1 MIMNKEEITLL
12 KYKDV
17 LEKLKD
23 QECHLLLGNG
33 FNLSLGVNTSYESI
47 FKKMIENDHGIYKE
61 AENIFVESNYDLEQF
76 IGKLENSINDENKF
90 LKKYV
95 KNKVKFD
102 FMKAA
107 HEIVKSG
114 IKNVYAEK
122 NEGIFMLLKN
132 FTNYFTLNYDS
143 FLYLLLLNFKS
154 EPNKE
159 TTIAFSSTPKLIEDD
174 MNTKQNYIYSE
185 IKMARK
191 NGTLSINT
199 GDKSTTISEP
209 LSEVTKNFLMNALY
223 EYSKSMKKGWTKK
236 NIDKALNLILEE
248 EKKNNILEK
257 VDDGSRQQNL
267 FDDTTDFVFDTK
279 NETQNLFFLHGAFHI
294 YRAGKEEKKITQ
306 ETDKALY
313 DRLEEIL
320 NNEKQD
326 IICVFASEDKID
338 EINKSQYL
346 TKCYNKLQKLSG
358 VMVIIGCSLSDNDDH
373 IFKQI
378 HESEINTLYI
388 STTNKNKEKNYTVAN
403 NKFNNKKIFLFEA
416 ESITYELPDKEK
428 G

>member
-1 MIMNKEEITLL
+1 MNKEEITLL